1 MIETQRLEKV
11 SSSTKNTSMFI
22 DSTLLLFMEE
32 EVVQMMERVLLFAES
47 NLKPLLVMKH
57 TGSC

>member
-32 EVVQMMERVLLFAES
+32 EVVQMMERVLLFAE
-47 NLKPLLVMKH
+47 
-57 TGSC
+57 